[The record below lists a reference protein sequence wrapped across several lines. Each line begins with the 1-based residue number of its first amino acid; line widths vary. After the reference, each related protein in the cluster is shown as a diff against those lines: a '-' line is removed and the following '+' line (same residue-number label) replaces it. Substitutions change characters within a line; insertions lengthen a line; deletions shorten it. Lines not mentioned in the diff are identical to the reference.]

1 MPVLKKMLIHI
12 DKCNNP
18 ACKQIEVGEE
28 FAYIG
33 KEEEGQIIESPCA
46 EAQHLKHKLWLL
58 ISSSF
63 ETFKYVWF

>member
-46 EAQHLKHKLWLL
+46 EAQNLKHKL
-58 ISSSF
+58 
-63 ETFKYVWF
+63 